1 MRDRASKLEQRERI
15 AAGRLDHAGATNSA

>member
-15 AAGRLDHAGATNSA
+15 AAGRLDHAADELG